1 MERNDVMSERRS
13 LRTRRKRKR
22 KKRFFIA
29 IIFLMLIT
37 TLSYTGYE
45 YMMGKQESQGRV
57 SGDDGSDYTLDEIS
71 SKYKDEFK
79 GVDNNDGKTNV
90 LLLGVDQRNDETPR
104 SDTIMVAQYD
114 EDGNKAK
121 VASIMR
127 DMYVDIP
134 GHGYNKINAA
144 FALGG
149 PELMR
154 QTIKEN
160 FGIDVEY
167 YSIIDFDGFTHIVDT
182 LAPDGVEVDIEK
194 DMQYKAADTNIDLKE
209 GTHDLNG
216 EELLGYARY
225 RSDSKGDFARVERQ
239 QEVIKLLKEEA
250 VSINGVMKAP
260 RLLGT
265 LQPYIDTN
273 VGSGKVLGLSKDMI
287 FNPVNDIETF
297 SLPTDDN
304 VWNERVEYPIGLV
317 LAHDEQQS
325 AEAIQEF
332 LNE

>member
-1 MERNDVMSERRS
+1 MERNDVMSEQRS

-29 IIFLMLIT
+29 IIFLMFIT
-37 TLSYTGYE
+37 AISYTGYE

-57 SGDDGSDYTLDEIS
+57 SGDDGSDIKLDDIS

-90 LLLGVDQRNDETPR
+90 LLLGVDQRSDETPR
-104 SDTIMVAQYD
+104 SDTIMIAQYD
-114 EDGNKAK
+114 ENGEKAK
-121 VASIMR
+121 VASLMR
-127 DMYVDIP
+127 DLYVNIP

-144 FALGG
+144 FAIGG

-182 LAPDGVEVDIEK
+182 LAPNGVEVDVEK
-194 DMQYKAADTNIDLKE
+194 DMQYKASDTNIDLKQ

-239 QEVIKLLKEEA
+239 QEVIKLLKDEA
-250 VSINGVMKAP
+250 VSLNGVMKAP
-260 RLLGT
+260 RLIGT

-273 VGSGKVLGLSKDMI
+273 VGSGKILDLGKDLL

-304 VWNERVEYPIGLV
+304 VRNERVDYPIGLV
-317 LAHDEQQS
+317 LAHDEEKS
-325 AEAIQEF
+325 AQDIQEF
-332 LNE
+332 FNE